1 MKELLKKL
9 EEAEKRA
16 NAADEAWGNDP
27 ENEQLEIEF
36 DEAYNEEWNARKA
49 VINEIVRM
57 TSGQID
63 EKTANTMLSVKRN
76 ELKALIERMA

>member
-16 NAADEAWGNDP
+16 NAADEAWDNDP

-49 VINEIVRM
+49 VINEVVKI
-57 TSGQID
+57 TNGQID
-63 EKTANTMLSVKRN
+63 EKTVNTMLNVKRN
-76 ELKALIERMA
+76 ELKAIIERMA